1 MVNQPYASKYVNV
14 NPFNVFTWAGSVT
27 LDPPGDEWKETNR
40 VPDLLINEQGAFD
53 TMLANLGNPNLE
65 SIEIDTVWNEWQDF
79 WQGTPVERVTSFT
92 DRAVN
97 QGRVGTVRDS
107 VLTTEQAVSQTRT
120 GIRSSLV
127 PQVVRT
133 SLGDRVLNIAF
144 IPFIRSRTI
153 NFTATRMKPNT
164 RVYPY
169 FDNVA
174 ITTYVTP
181 TGGSLSG
188 NLVVNGQST
197 FNEITEVI
205 NSTPSGA
212 TASIVTYDFSRTS
225 RPLTGRIKKNR
236 GLILLIWE
244 HFKTC

>member
-1 MVNQPYASKYVNV
+1 MA
-14 NPFNVFTWAGSVT
+14 
-27 LDPPGDEWKETNR
+27 
-40 VPDLLINEQGAFD
+40 
-53 TMLANLGNPNLE
+53 ANLGNPNLD

-79 WQGTPVERVTSFT
+79 WQGTPVETSSVSNVRRGNQNGWTVDFGDVT
-92 DRAVN
+92 
-97 QGRVGTVRDS
+97 
-107 VLTTEQAVSQTRT
+107 TTTSQAVSSTRT

-174 ITTYVTP
+174 ITAYVTP

-188 NLVVNGQST
+188 NLVTDANGAVSGT
-197 FNEITEVI
+197 F
-205 NSTPSGA
+205 A
-212 TASIVTYDFSRTS
+212 T
-225 RPLTGRIKKNR
+225 LQ
-236 GLILLIWE
+236 
-244 HFKTC
+244 